1 MIDPP
6 GKGPSAVGAHL
17 FRPTSEEVKNLI
29 RRAARHPLGTD
40 FLVQGAPDAVAA
52 TFGVHAFIVDG
63 ARARLADQQAAQ

>member
-40 FLVQGAPDAVAA
+40 SLVQGAPDAVAA